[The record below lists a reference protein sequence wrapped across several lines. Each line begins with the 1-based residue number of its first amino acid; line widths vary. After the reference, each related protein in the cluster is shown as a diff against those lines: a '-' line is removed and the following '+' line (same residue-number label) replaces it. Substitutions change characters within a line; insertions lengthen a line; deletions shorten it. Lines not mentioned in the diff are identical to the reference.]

1 LFYNAVNDSFTCSE
15 CKYTLLAG
23 TEEYKAIFFKI
34 VDTEQPMKREPSP
47 KKHDKH
53 DLFANVIWPDDSLK
67 SIEEQNESAMSD
79 LSNPMLIS
87 VKMFLAD
94 IRPWVRQYREGAYVC
109 SDFAQEVCNA
119 AKDREMRCGYVTIG
133 FEKSFVGHA
142 IIAFETDY
150 GLIFIEPQ
158 DGEQIYLS
166 INKPYP
172 IRLKGIPEDD
182 NIILIE
188 ISWNDGTS
196 TRID

>member
-1 LFYNAVNDSFTCSE
+1 MEICPKCQCLSLWYNERDKIYECLNIKCPNYFGHNEVSSITASE
-15 CKYTLLAG
+15 
-23 TEEYKAIFFKI
+23 
-34 VDTEQPMKREPSP
+34 S
-47 KKHDKH
+47 
-53 DLFANVIWPDDSLK
+53 
-67 SIEEQNESAMSD
+67 SIIQLE
-79 LSNPMLIS
+79 LSNPLLIS

-94 IRPWVRQYREGAYVC
+94 IRPWVRQYREGEYVC

-119 AKDREMRCGYVTIG
+119 AKEREMRCGYVTIS
-133 FEKSFVGHA
+133 FEKSVIGHA
-142 IIAFETDY
+142 IVAFETDY
-150 GLIFIEPQ
+150 GLIFVEPQ

-172 IRLKGIPEDD
+172 TRLKGVPEDD